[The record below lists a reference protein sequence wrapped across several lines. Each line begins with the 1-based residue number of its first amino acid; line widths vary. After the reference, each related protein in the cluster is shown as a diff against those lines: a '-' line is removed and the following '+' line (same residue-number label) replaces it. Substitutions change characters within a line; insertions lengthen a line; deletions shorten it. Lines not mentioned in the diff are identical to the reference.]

1 MRRLSAIVAVAS
13 VAFAAIATSG
23 PAGASAMRIARAHV
37 LKSTRL
43 TVTLDSTDPE
53 RVTSLTWKDSHG
65 TVTGNLIAE
74 GGPAQCTDPIEFFGQ
89 SYGAPEGNLPIPV
102 VGGHLAK
109 FAGTK
114 MTGSITSKPKDCFGN
129 PQTPVSTAW
138 TLFTGTQASEAK
150 ISRTLGFDKN
160 TPVFT
165 GVGVRPYVP
174 RLHIGDFIDV
184 IYPNG
189 AGTAVTTAN
198 AGGCG
203 GDCLIGVGANWNGK
217 WFADV
222 DPANGYAMIV
232 RRDPSMHS
240 PVDMTINNDANSGS
254 NLSSF
259 VLLQPA
265 NGWSKPVTEVE
276 YLCFE
281 DLQSWPQA
289 KRDHA
294 KLPAG
299 CGP

>member
-1 MRRLSAIVAVAS
+1 MRRLIAFVAVA
-13 VAFAAIATSG
+13 AFAFAVIGASG
-23 PAGASAMRIARAHV
+23 PAGATVGRIAKAHV

-53 RVTSLTWKDSHG
+53 RVIGLTWKDSNG
-65 TVTGNLIAE
+65 KVTGNLIAE

-89 SYGAPEGNLPIPV
+89 SYGAPEGTLPIPV

-109 FAGTK
+109 FSGTK
-114 MTGSITSKPKDCFGN
+114 TSGTISSKPKDCFGN
-129 PQTPVSTAW
+129 PQMPVTTAW
-138 TLFTGTQASEAK
+138 TMFTGTQASEAK
-150 ISRTLGFDKN
+150 ISRTLGFDET
-160 TPVFT
+160 TPLFNDL
-165 GVGVRPYVP
+165 GVRPYVP
-174 RLHIGDFIDV
+174 RLHIGDFVDV

-189 AGTAVTTAN
+189 AGTATTTAN

-203 GDCLIGVGANWNGK
+203 GDCFVAKGADWNGK

-222 DPANGYAMIV
+222 DPANGYATIV
-232 RRDPSMHS
+232 RRDPAMRSA
-240 PVDMTINNDANSGS
+240 VDLTINNDSNSAS

-265 NGWSKPVTEVE
+265 NGWNKPMTEVE

-281 DLQSWPQA
+281 DLTSWPQS